1 MPLVTTRASVAY
13 GAGFGKVLGSAGA
26 VDTGA
31 MFALGTITVP
41 SGGAVNMEFTNFSST
56 YKHLQIRGILQQ
68 NVSTDWRGAYM
79 NFNND
84 TGSNYWFQTL
94 GGNGSSAY
102 SGSSSSQTFLSA
114 GVASGTTDVWNPTII
129 DILDYASAKKKV
141 CRVFYGAER
150 NTTPSFLEYITG
162 TWNNTSPITSIKFTV
177 NATNFTQYTQLALY
191 GIL

>member
-1 MPLVTTRASVAY
+1 MPILGVIASSYFNNPAP
-13 GAGFGKVLGSAGA
+13 

-31 MFALGTITVP
+31 MIALGTVTVP
-41 SGGAVNMEFTNFSST
+41 SGGSVFIEFTSIPNT

-68 NVSTDWRGAYM
+68 NVSTDWRGTYM

-84 TGSNYWFQTL
+84 TGSNYWWQTL
-94 GGNGSSAY
+94 GGNGTSAY
-102 SGSSSSQTFLSA
+102 SGSSSSQTYLSG
-114 GVASGTTDVWNPTII
+114 GVASGTTGIWNPTVI

-141 CRVFYGAER
+141 AKVFYGAER
-150 NTTPSFLEYITG
+150 NTTPSFMEYLTG
-162 TWNNTSPITSIKFTV
+162 TWNNTSAITSIKITV